1 MAAVTVDSHDILGK
15 LSIIKNYLAV
25 TRASVAS
32 GEGASLE
39 YLDRVIET
47 NEEIIQDIK
56 QKSL

>member
-25 TRASVAS
+25 IRASVAS